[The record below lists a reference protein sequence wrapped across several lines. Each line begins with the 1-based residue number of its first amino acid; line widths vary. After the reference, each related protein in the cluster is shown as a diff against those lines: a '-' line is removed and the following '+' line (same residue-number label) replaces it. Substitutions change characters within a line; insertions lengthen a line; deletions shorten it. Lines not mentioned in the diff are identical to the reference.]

1 MGASEKLVD
10 LVLPKST
17 AILVALALDGDPLA
31 CGSPCDEVY
40 SNVSAIETG
49 QHLMLGPAPGPV
61 ELEFRLLKRMRM
73 KQLLELVPCPA
84 MYPEGQ
90 RQGIGKGQGVNNE
103 ATLLVGLRQAP
114 LVGWGHEQSR
124 LAVPSCGIIGAP

>member
-1 MGASEKLVD
+1 MVSLITHEEIPYLKVHDLPRAVRDRHMEWWHTPIPDGESPEQDFEPTSGA
-10 LVLPKST
+10 
-17 AILVALALDGDPLA
+17 
-31 CGSPCDEVY
+31 
-40 SNVSAIETG
+40 
-49 QHLMLGPAPGPV
+49 
-61 ELEFRLLKRMRM
+61 
-73 KQLLELVPCPA
+73 VPCPA

-114 LVGWGHEQSR
+114 LVGRGHEQSR

>member
-1 MGASEKLVD
+1 MEGPGAGQTLGR
-10 LVLPKST
+10 LN
-17 AILVALALDGDPLA
+17 AALPLA
-31 CGSPCDEVY
+31 ALIICALKFGGSRGSHWGLGMPTLRAPSRSE
-40 SNVSAIETG
+40 SAG
-49 QHLMLGPAPGPV
+49 KPHSPAPTSGA
-61 ELEFRLLKRMRM
+61 
-73 KQLLELVPCPA
+73 VPCPA

-114 LVGWGHEQSR
+114 LVGRGHEQSR